1 MKANNW
7 KHTLYLDVERWSVSR
22 EEVEEREEEMER
34 GSASMEELAA
44 TWDFDAD
51 YGDDDD
57 DDDDDDECDDDYG

>member
-7 KHTLYLDVERWSVSR
+7 VEKVKTHFYLDVERWRVSR

-44 TWDFDAD
+44 T
-51 YGDDDD
+51 
-57 DDDDDDECDDDYG
+57 

>member
-7 KHTLYLDVERWSVSR
+7 KHTLYLDVERWRVSR

-51 YGDDDD
+51 FDEDDD